1 MVQEDPELLLDR
13 LATLPAAGPLLAR
26 LEREPTE
33 VFLIGGA
40 VRDLMLGR
48 EPRELDLAVESELGP
63 VIEQLGAA
71 ATVHD
76 RFGTATLTLGGF
88 QYDLAR
94 TRRET
99 YEQPGALPTVSPARL
114 DEDLERRDFTVNA
127 VALAI
132 AGPRRGLLVALPS
145 AFADLRAHELRVLH
159 DASFTDDPTR
169 LMRLAL
175 YASRLQFAIEPH
187 TLELAHEALD
197 SGALQTVSGERA
209 GAELR
214 RLAYEPDPVA
224 AFEALGE
231 LGIDE
236 ALAPGFGLRIRSWR
250 GARSAAATEGDRAT
264 LTIAT
269 AGLDLP
275 GRALPELLARLAFEA
290 PQRDAISAAA
300 ARARQLADA
309 LEQAQ
314 RPSQIAAAVGKAG
327 LEAVALA
334 GALGADRRGPQ
345 LRLKRLRFVALEIDG
360 NDLLA
365 AGVPSGPAIGA
376 GLRAALAAK
385 STTAPAA
392 GTRSSPRRSRP
403 PARADSLRR

>member
-1 MVQEDPELLLDR
+1 M
-13 LATLPAAGPLLAR
+13 LPAAGPLLAR
-26 LEREPTE
+26 LGREPTE

-48 EPRELDLAVESELGP
+48 EPRELDLTVESELGP

-145 AFADLRAHELRVLH
+145 AFADLRARELRVLH
-159 DASFTDDPTR
+159 DSSFTDDPTR

-187 TLELAHEALD
+187 TLELAREALD
-197 SGALQTVSGERA
+197 GGALQTVSGERA

-224 AFEALGE
+224 AFEALAE

-236 ALAPGFGLRIRSWR
+236 ALAPGFGLRDPEL
-250 GARSAAATEGDRAT
+250 ARRALALLPPEGDRAT

-275 GRALPELLARLAFEA
+275 GRALPQLLAWFAFEA

-300 ARARQLADA
+300 AGARQLADA

-334 GALGADRRGPQ
+334 GAFGADQ
-345 LRLKRLRFVALEIDG
+345 AAHSWLERLRFVALEIDG

-365 AGVPSGPAIGA
+365 AGVPSGPAVGA

-385 STTAPAA
+385 LDGRTGGRDDELAEALRAA
-392 GTRSSPRRSRP
+392 GASG
-403 PARADSLRR
+403 